1 MRCGARLPL
10 PCPNCQTELPA
21 DARFCMHCGEQL
33 RVRTAVDEA
42 RQAHLAAAAPP
53 PLAAK
58 VRAATHF
65 SGERRVATILFLD
78 VVGSTALAERLD
90 VETWTNVLNG
100 ALECMTPIIYRYEG
114 TLARLLGD
122 ALVAFFGAPV
132 AHEDDPIRAV
142 RAALEAMAEAERYA
156 AEMKRQYGIDF
167 QMRACLNTGPVV
179 VGPINQDLRY
189 EFTARGGAVNL
200 AARLKFAA
208 QPMRVLLT
216 EETYRFVAAAFECRD
231 LGVLEAKGHQSVRVY
246 EVIRPKRRPG
256 GGRGLSGLVSPMVG
270 RQAELDSLIRLTGA
284 VRAGLA
290 RAVLILG
297 EPGLGKTRLIQ
308 EWQAGVEQR
317 ATLNP
322 PHWVFGQSRSY
333 GQGLAYHLVI
343 NLVRSLIGA
352 PEFADEAETRAAL
365 QCFARTL
372 VGETAADIY
381 LHLASLLL
389 LPLEPEDA
397 AVIDGYDPPTR
408 QAHYLRILRAV
419 LLALARQQ
427 PLILVL
433 EDLHWADAA
442 SAALLAR
449 LLPLLINIPILVCL
463 ATRPE
468 TDADGW
474 QLVTATRAWLGDS
487 LTELNLRP
495 LTEVDSRQLVAN
507 LLEIESLPESLRQLV
522 LSKAEGNPFFVEE
535 VLRMLID
542 REAIIRQNG
551 GWSAGKAVTSFDIP
565 DNLEGLLLARIDRLP
580 DEVKHTLRIA
590 AVIGR
595 QFPVRVLARVLG
607 EETQWLS

>member
-1 MRCGARLPL
+1 MHCGARLPRL
-10 PCPNCQTELPA
+10 CPNCQTELPA

-33 RVRTAVDEA
+33 RARTAADEA
-42 RQAHLAAAAPP
+42 RQARLIAAAPQ

-78 VVGSTALAERLD
+78 VVGSTALAERLN
-90 VETWTNVLNG
+90 VETWANILNG
-100 ALECMTPIIYRYEG
+100 ALERMTPIIYRYEG
-114 TLARLLGD
+114 TVARLLGD

-142 RAALEAMAEAERYA
+142 RAALEAMAEAEQYA
-156 AEMKRQYGIDF
+156 VEMKRQYGIDF

-179 VGPINQDLRY
+179 VGPVNLDLRY
-189 EFTARGGAVNL
+189 EFTARGGTVNL

-208 QPMRVLLT
+208 QPMHVLLT
-216 EETYRFVAAAFECRD
+216 EETYRFVTAAFECRD
-231 LGVLEAKGHQSVRVY
+231 LGVLEAKEHQPVRVY
-246 EVIRPKRRPG
+246 EVIRPKRRPS
-256 GGRGLSGLVSPMVG
+256 GGRGLSGLISPMVG
-270 RQAELDSLIRLTGA
+270 RQAELTILLQLTDV

-308 EWQAGVEQR
+308 EWQATVEQR
-317 ATLNP
+317 AAPHP

-352 PEFADEAETRAAL
+352 PEFADESETRAAL
-365 QCFARTL
+365 QCVARTL
-372 VGETAADIY
+372 LGAAAADIY

-389 LPLEPEDA
+389 LPLDPEDA
-397 AVIDGYDPPTR
+397 VVIDGYDPPTR
-408 QAHYLRILRAV
+408 QAHYLRALRAV
-419 LLALARQQ
+419 LLALSRQQ

-449 LLPLLINIPILVCL
+449 LLPLLANAPILVCL
-463 ATRPE
+463 VTRPE
-468 TDADGW
+468 TEAAGW
-474 QLVTATRAWLGDS
+474 ELVTAARAWLGNS
-487 LTELNLRP
+487 LMELTLRP
-495 LTEVDSRQLVAN
+495 LTEIDSRQLVAN
-507 LLEIESLPESLRQLV
+507 LLEIDSLPEALRQLV

-542 REAIIRQNG
+542 REVIVRHNG
-551 GWSAGKAVTSFDIP
+551 SWSTGKVVTSLDIP